1 MPVQSSS
8 LELAAKYLYRYGGL
22 ILVVFGNVGCFLN
35 IMVFSRK
42 ALRKNPCSIYYI
54 AVNIFD
60 FLFINSLLLF
70 TTLETGFDIYIT
82 TKNIVVCRLCY
93 YTSLYSNVLSSFCL
107 ISASIDRVLVT
118 SSNVLTRQRS
128 TVRLTYLCII
138 SGTIF
143 WMLFHSPALAFTNIL
158 QFEENV
164 DTCFYQPGFYLT
176 FISYY
181 SIVKESSSILLL
193 LIFGV
198 WTIKNIQR
206 LHRIKIS
213 ITGTSSGTVRVGRSH
228 IVRSKDRQLVFIV
241 LKDIIFYA
249 IFCSTAAIFLT
260 EQQITQ
266 YQNKTVEQ
274 AKFDIFLKQVTI
286 FCLHIP
292 FTTGCYTNLFVS
304 KAYRNTIKHIFSWNR
319 IFPCH

>member
-1 MPVQSSS
+1 MSEQSSS

-22 ILVVFGNVGCFLN
+22 ILVVFGSVGCFLN

-82 TKNIVVCRLCY
+82 TKNIVLCRLCY
-93 YTSLYSNVLSSFCL
+93 YTSLYSNVLSAFCL

-118 SSNVLTRQRS
+118 SPNALTRQWS
-128 TVRLTYLCII
+128 TIRRTYLCII
-138 SGTIF
+138 AGTIF
-143 WMLFHSPALAFTNIL
+143 LMLFHSPALVLTNIL
-158 QFEENV
+158 QLEENV
-164 DTCFYQPGFYLT
+164 YMCFYQPGFYLT
-176 FISYY
+176 FIGYY
-181 SIVKESSSILLL
+181 SIIKESSSILLL

-198 WTIKNIQR
+198 WTIKNIRR

-213 ITGTSSGTVRVGRSH
+213 TTATSSGTVRVGGSH
-228 IVRSKDRQLVFIV
+228 IVHSKDRQLVFIV
-241 LKDIIFYA
+241 LKDIIFYT

-274 AKFDIFLKQVTI
+274 VKLEIFLKQVTI

-304 KAYRNTIKHIFSWNR
+304 KAYRNTIKNVFSWN
-319 IFPCH
+319 